1 MQEINDT
8 IADIQHGLTKLKG
21 VIQQPSTGRKM
32 TDVGA
37 DVLGDIAEFAGQRVP
52 GARVE
57 TVTYPLVSCL
67 TKERDIIKGCKN
79 VRDSMRI
86 IHSAIF
92 DFVRN
97 HEHMI
102 AWIGVMVKLDFGID
116 SDSPFADHE
125 HVAVKSFRRGKLR
138 AMQENE
144 FNQWYMEDGVRER
157 IRANIN
163 HIDSLIPLLAPIDSV
178 ESELYF
184 GIQLFKSVSTENAQ
198 GLLQRLIRVLQN
210 TILDDRWRGFQF
222 SPVVE
227 LHEHPLT
234 PWGQM
239 GPEIQCH
246 LQYKYDDTRQ
256 GPMTREGFP
265 LLGGQG

>member
-1 MQEINDT
+1 MSI
-8 IADIQHGLTKLKG
+8 
-21 VIQQPSTGRKM
+21 M
-32 TDVGA
+32 DVG
-37 DVLGDIAEFAGQRVP
+37 VG
-52 GARVE
+52 
-57 TVTYPLVSCL
+57 
-67 TKERDIIKGCKN
+67 
-79 VRDSMRI
+79 VR
-86 IHSAIF
+86 
-92 DFVRN
+92 
-97 HEHMI
+97 
-102 AWIGVMVKLDFGID
+102 WIGVMVKLDFRID
-116 SDSPFADHE
+116 SDSPF
-125 HVAVKSFRRGKLR
+125 VAVKSFRRGKLR
-138 AMQENE
+138 AMQKNE

-163 HIDSLIPLLAPIDSV
+163 HIDSLMPLLAPIDSV

-184 GIQLFKSVSTENAQ
+184 GIQLFNSVSTENAQ

-227 LHEHPLT
+227 LQEHRLT

-256 GPMTREGFP
+256 GPMTT